1 MISEILIIMVLIIA
15 NGFLVISE
23 MSIVSSRKSKLQ
35 QMAEEGSHRAK
46 NALDLL
52 EKPDRFIPTIQMAT
66 ILLEVLLGAYA
77 IVTLAMPLAL
87 WLEAIL
93 GATAYSDFISI
104 AIIVL
109 CIAGLILIFGEMV
122 PKKLALANPEKIASA
137 MVPVLNALAY
147 IASPIVSALNSVTD
161 FVVWCTGIK
170 LSAEPSVTEEEIKV
184 LIDEG
189 TDSGVIDEAEQEI
202 MERVFTLGDRKART
216 IMTPRSEIIWLDID
230 DSSQEIHKKIAGQ
243 RYSLFPVCKDDI
255 DNILG
260 VVQAKDFLSYNL
272 IDKKISLKEM
282 LLPPLIVPESM
293 KALNVLERFKQTGIH
308 LALVLDEYGSVQ
320 GLITLAD
327 LLEALVGDIPHIDD
341 LKEPDVIKR
350 EDGSFLLNGMLPI
363 DEFKS
368 LFDINKLPN
377 EESGLY
383 HTAGGF
389 AMMHLERV
397 PSAGDHFE
405 CCGLRFEIVDM
416 DENRVDKL
424 IVVPA
429 NEEGK

>member
-1 MISEILIIMVLIIA
+1 
-15 NGFLVISE
+15 
-23 MSIVSSRKSKLQ
+23 
-35 QMAEEGSHRAK
+35 
-46 NALDLL
+46 
-52 EKPDRFIPTIQMAT
+52 
-66 ILLEVLLGAYA
+66 
-77 IVTLAMPLAL
+77 
-87 WLEAIL
+87 
-93 GATAYSDFISI
+93 
-104 AIIVL
+104 
-109 CIAGLILIFGEMV
+109 MV

-161 FVVWCTGIK
+161 FVVWCTGLK
-170 LSAEPSVTEEEIKV
+170 PSAEPSVTEEEIKV

-230 DSSQEIHKKIAGQ
+230 DSPQEIHKKIAGQ

-272 IDKKISLKEM
+272 IDKKVNLKEM

-327 LLEALVGDIPHIDD
+327 LLEALVGEIPHIDD
-341 LKEPDVIKR
+341 LKEPDIIKR

-363 DEFKS
+363 DEFKA
-368 LFDINKLPN
+368 LFDIHRLPN
-377 EESGLY
+377 EDSGLY

-424 IVVPA
+424 IVVPV